1 MHINADFMILC
12 GGLGKRLRS
21 VTGEAPKVMAE
32 VQGEP
37 FLDFLIRY
45 LIKQGARRIILCA
58 GYKAEALE
66 AYYKKKFEDIE
77 LLFSI
82 EREPLGTGGAFK
94 NAEKLVK
101 SENVFGLNG
110 DCFTPVRYAD
120 LLAFHLRKNAWGT
133 LVAVRIEGNRDF
145 GTIVMNEQDE
155 IVAFRE
161 KFETNEVQHISAGI
175 YCFRSEVLGLMPQDK
190 FSIEYDFFPKMI
202 DGVHAQSGR
211 SSGAKAGGNGPM
223 RGRKFLGY
231 KLDAPFIDI
240 GTPERFE
247 WAKKHLNEMLE

>member
-12 GGLGKRLRS
+12 GGLGKRLKP
-21 VTGEAPKVMAE
+21 VTGETPKVLAE

-45 LIKQGARRIILCA
+45 LIRQGARRMILCA

-66 AYYKKKFEDIE
+66 DHYKKKFEDID

-101 SENVFGLNG
+101 SDNLFGLNG

-120 LLAFHLRKNAWGT
+120 LLAFHQMRNAWGT
-133 LVAVRIEGNRDF
+133 LVAVRTDGNKDF

-155 IVAFRE
+155 IVAFKE
-161 KFETNEVQHISAGI
+161 KVETKEVQYISAGI
-175 YCFRSEVLGLMPQDK
+175 YCFRREVLEIMPEDK
-190 FSIEYDFFPKMI
+190 FSIEYDFFPRMI
-202 DGVHAQSGR
+202 GPSGKGPGGRAAGNGR
-211 SSGAKAGGNGPM
+211 SNG
-223 RGRKFLGY
+223 RQFLGY

-247 WAKKHLNEMLE
+247 WAKKHLGEMLQ